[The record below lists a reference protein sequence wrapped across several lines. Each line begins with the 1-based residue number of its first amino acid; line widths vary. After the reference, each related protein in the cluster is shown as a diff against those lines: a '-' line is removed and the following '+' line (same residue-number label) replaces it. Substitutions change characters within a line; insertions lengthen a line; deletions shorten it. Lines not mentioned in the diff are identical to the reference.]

1 MTPRRAHNLYDLR
14 CKLAR
19 ANHPQASVA
28 YADAMSR
35 ACREYEANMARAAAA
50 GDADAERALAAS
62 AGPYLR

>member
-1 MTPRRAHNLYDLR
+1 
-14 CKLAR
+14 
-19 ANHPQASVA
+19 
-28 YADAMSR
+28 MSR